1 MTTYTGTQN
10 VEPGL
15 YWALKPFRF
24 TSVDTRGPLPGTEAR
39 TWYRVPM
46 LLMLALAPLLG
57 LAFVVFLPFIA
68 FVIVF
73 RVVGEAAA
81 DRAKALA
88 ARGARAVRPAWAPA
102 RAFLTRARTAKPDE
116 APAEP
121 DAWAEETE
129 RRISGTDD
137 DRR

>member
-10 VEPGL
+10 VDPGL
-15 YWALKPFRF
+15 YWARKPLRL

-73 RVVGEAAA
+73 RVVGEAVAE
-81 DRAKALA
+81 RTKALA
-88 ARGARAVRPAWAPA
+88 ARGARALRPAWEPA
-102 RAFLTRARTAKPDE
+102 RAFLTRGRLTKPDE
-116 APAEP
+116 TPAEP
-121 DAWAEETE
+121 DPWAEDAE

-137 DRR
+137 EHR